1 MSTLKY
7 VFHLWS
13 FKIRFPP
20 LKWALFIF
28 FPPLKWAQQASR
40 ALSPGFLHGGVP
52 RQREEGR
59 SSWFPCTPDN
69 DRSHKSGISA
79 QKFHTES
86 ALLLSGPTPSHH
98 RGSGQKECPQM
109 AFCPLLLQICR
120 LLSQIQSRILIPHQ
134 SRILIR
140 LPHLISLP
148 FYYLPRFPIWFVHF
162 SLYHSESLGLL
173 FWQAQ

>member
-1 MSTLKY
+1 MVLA
-7 VFHLWS
+7 
-13 FKIRFPP
+13 P
-20 LKWALFIF
+20 LKWV
-28 FPPLKWAQQASR
+28 QQACPVLF
-40 ALSPGFLHGGVP
+40 ACCIHDDVP
-52 RQREEGR
+52 TPRVEGR
-59 SSWFPCTPDN
+59 SNWFPCTQD
-69 DRSHKSGISA
+69 SSQCQKWGISA
-79 QKFHTES
+79 QKSRTGS
-86 ALLLSGPTPSHH
+86 TLLLSGPTLSHH

-120 LLSQIQSRILIPHQ
+120 LLSQIQSRILMPRQ

-162 SLYHSESLGLL
+162 SLYHSESLELL